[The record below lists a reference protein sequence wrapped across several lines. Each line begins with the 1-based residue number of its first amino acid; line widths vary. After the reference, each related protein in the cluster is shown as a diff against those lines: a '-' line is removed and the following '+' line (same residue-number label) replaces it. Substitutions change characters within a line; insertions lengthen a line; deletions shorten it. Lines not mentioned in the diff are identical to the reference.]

1 MTSQAQKV
9 PTSPAPL
16 VDRTVRFTS
25 NITTMPAA
33 RMASR
38 VSRRD
43 SWPPTMMRLHPSIE
57 SEATAMDVDSSH
69 NDLTLEDDDPIN
81 YFLTPTP
88 LLDDGDTDDDVDS
101 MDLEME
107 MFDAGIEDSLHPQPT
122 IRSISPSD
130 LTGPTRPP
138 SSLPKMFPLPIRSPT
153 PPKARTDSMS
163 PPSRN
168 SPEALTPSMEADD
181 DDEDYVR
188 FTPTG
193 TLAPLSLCNNF
204 ASSKSKG
211 ASRKAAA
218 NKARAQKTMDKND
231 RVGMM
236 MAHGPSV
243 SSTNLLLSPD
253 AFHVGRPPTAPTA
266 RGRLTTAAGGRGRPR
281 LVRPR
286 SWSGPTH
293 AGHFGVVG
301 ENRLSPR
308 AWREPSPDV
317 WSIEEDPEAEMMSEF
332 GEGSVEVDTLGHKT
346 GAMSP
351 SGDKAGKK
359 VRFALPVTEIP

>member
-1 MTSQAQKV
+1 
-9 PTSPAPL
+9 
-16 VDRTVRFTS
+16 
-25 NITTMPAA
+25 
-33 RMASR
+33 
-38 VSRRD
+38 
-43 SWPPTMMRLHPSIE
+43 MMRLHPSIE
-57 SEATAMDVDSSH
+57 SELTAMDLDSNH
-69 NDLTLEDDDPIN
+69 DDLSLEDDDPIN

-88 LLDDGDTDDDVDS
+88 LLDDGDTDDDMDS

-107 MFDAGIEDSLHPQPT
+107 MFDAGIQDSLHPPPA

-138 SSLPKMFPLPIRSPT
+138 SSLPKMLPLSVRSPT
-153 PPKARTDSMS
+153 PPKARPGSRS

-168 SPEALTPSMEADD
+168 SPEALTPSMEVDD
-181 DDEDYVR
+181 DEEDYVR
-188 FTPTG
+188 FTPSG
-193 TLAPLSLCNNF
+193 TLATFSHYNNF

-211 ASRKAAA
+211 ASRKSAA
-218 NKARAQKTMDKND
+218 NKARAQKTLDKND

-236 MAHGPSV
+236 MTHGPSV
-243 SSTNLLLSPD
+243 SSTSLLSPD
-253 AFHVGRPPTAPTA
+253 AFHVGRPPTAPTT
-266 RGRLTTAAGGRGRPR
+266 RGRSTAAAGGRGRPR
-281 LVRPR
+281 LAQRPR
-286 SWSGPTH
+286 SWSGPIH
-293 AGHFGVVG
+293 AGNFAGVG

-346 GAMSP
+346 GAITP
-351 SGDKAGKK
+351 GGDKAGKK

>member
-1 MTSQAQKV
+1 
-9 PTSPAPL
+9 
-16 VDRTVRFTS
+16 
-25 NITTMPAA
+25 
-33 RMASR
+33 MAHR

-57 SEATAMDVDSSH
+57 AEDTAMDLDPIHDELS
-69 NDLTLEDDDPIN
+69 LEDDDPIN

-88 LLDDGDTDDDVDS
+88 LLDDGDTDDDMDS
-101 MDLEME
+101 MDLEMD
-107 MFDAGIEDSLHPQPT
+107 MFDAGIEDPHHPQPT

-130 LTGPTRPP
+130 LTGPSRPP
-138 SSLPKMFPLPIRSPT
+138 SSLPKMLPLPIRSPT
-153 PPKARTDSMS
+153 PPKARSTSRS

-168 SPEALTPSMEADD
+168 SPEALTPTTEHDDDD

-188 FTPTG
+188 FTPSG
-193 TLAPLSLCNNF
+193 TLAPFSLYNNF

-218 NKARAQKTMDKND
+218 AAKTRAQKSLDKND

-236 MAHGPSV
+236 MAHGPST
-243 SSTNLLLSPD
+243 SSANLLLPTD
-253 AFHVGRPPTAPTA
+253 AFHVGRPPTAPTT
-266 RGRLTTAAGGRGRPR
+266 RGRSTTAAGARGRPR
-281 LVRPR
+281 LVQRPR

-293 AGHFGVVG
+293 AGSLG

-332 GEGSVEVDTLGHKT
+332 GEGSVEVDTLGHKSE
-346 GAMSP
+346 AMTP

>member
-1 MTSQAQKV
+1 M
-9 PTSPAPL
+9 
-16 VDRTVRFTS
+16 DIDS
-25 NITTMPAA
+25 NHDEL
-33 RMASR
+33 S
-38 VSRRD
+38 
-43 SWPPTMMRLHPSIE
+43 
-57 SEATAMDVDSSH
+57 
-69 NDLTLEDDDPIN
+69 LEDDDPIN

-88 LLDDGDTDDDVDS
+88 LLDDGDTDDDMDS

-107 MFDAGIEDSLHPQPT
+107 MFDAGIEDPHHPQPA

-130 LTGPTRPP
+130 LTGPSRPP
-138 SSLPKMFPLPIRSPT
+138 TSLPKMLPLPIRSPT
-153 PPKARTDSMS
+153 PPKTRANSGS

-168 SPEALTPSMEADD
+168 SPEVLTPNTEHDDED

-188 FTPTG
+188 FTPSG
-193 TLAPLSLCNNF
+193 TLAPFSLFNNF

-218 NKARAQKTMDKND
+218 ANARAQRALDKND

-236 MAHGPSV
+236 MAHGPST
-243 SSTNLLLSPD
+243 SSTNLLLPPD
-253 AFHVGRPPTAPTA
+253 AFHVGRPPTAPTT
-266 RGRLTTAAGGRGRPR
+266 RGRSTTAAGRRGRPR
-281 LVRPR
+281 LVQRPR
-286 SWSGPTH
+286 SWSGPTR
-293 AGHFGVVG
+293 AGYLG

-332 GEGSVEVDTLGHKT
+332 GEGSVEIDTLGHKT
-346 GAMSP
+346 EAMTP
-351 SGDKAGKK
+351 SGDKAEKK

>member
-1 MTSQAQKV
+1 MAQQ
-9 PTSPAPL
+9 
-16 VDRTVRFTS
+16 
-25 NITTMPAA
+25 
-33 RMASR
+33 

-57 SEATAMDVDSSH
+57 NEDTAMDIDSNHDELS
-69 NDLTLEDDDPIN
+69 LEDDDPIN

-88 LLDDGDTDDDVDS
+88 LLDDGDTDDDMDS

-107 MFDAGIEDSLHPQPT
+107 MFDAGIEDPHHPQPA

-130 LTGPTRPP
+130 LTGPSRPP
-138 SSLPKMFPLPIRSPT
+138 SALPKMLPLPIRSPT
-153 PPKARTDSMS
+153 PPKARPNSRS

-168 SPEALTPSMEADD
+168 SPEALTPTMEHDDDD
-181 DDEDYVR
+181 DDEEYVR
-188 FTPTG
+188 FTPSG
-193 TLAPLSLCNNF
+193 TLAPFSLYNNF

-218 NKARAQKTMDKND
+218 AAKARAQRSLDKND

-236 MAHGPSV
+236 MAHGPST
-243 SSTNLLLSPD
+243 SSANLLLPPD
-253 AFHVGRPPTAPTA
+253 AFHVGRPPTAPTT
-266 RGRLTTAAGGRGRPR
+266 RGRSTTAAGARGRPR
-281 LVRPR
+281 LVQRPR

-293 AGHFGVVG
+293 AGPLG

-332 GEGSVEVDTLGHKT
+332 GEGSVEVDTLGHKSE
-346 GAMSP
+346 AMTPGS
-351 SGDKAGKK
+351 DKASKK

>member
-1 MTSQAQKV
+1 
-9 PTSPAPL
+9 
-16 VDRTVRFTS
+16 
-25 NITTMPAA
+25 
-33 RMASR
+33 
-38 VSRRD
+38 
-43 SWPPTMMRLHPSIE
+43 MMRLHPSIE
-57 SEATAMDVDSSH
+57 SEDTAMDVDSD
-69 NDLTLEDDDPIN
+69 NDGLSLEDDDPIN

-88 LLDDGDTDDDVDS
+88 LLDDGDTDDDMDS

-130 LTGPTRPP
+130 LTGPSRPP
-138 SSLPKMFPLPIRSPT
+138 TALSKMLPLPIRSPT
-153 PPKARTDSMS
+153 PPKARANSRS

-168 SPEALTPSMEADD
+168 SPEALTPNMEADD

-188 FTPTG
+188 FTPSG
-193 TLAPLSLCNNF
+193 TLAPFSLYNNF

-218 NKARAQKTMDKND
+218 KARAQKGLDNND

-236 MAHGPSV
+236 MQHGPSV
-243 SSTNLLLSPD
+243 SSTNLLLPPD
-253 AFHVGRPPTAPTA
+253 AFHVGRPPTAPTT
-266 RGRLTTAAGGRGRPR
+266 RGRSTTASGGRGRPR
-281 LVRPR
+281 LVQRPR
-286 SWSGPTH
+286 SWSGPIH
-293 AGHFGVVG
+293 AGHVS

-346 GAMSP
+346 GAITP

>member
-1 MTSQAQKV
+1 M
-9 PTSPAPL
+9 PTSPALL
-16 VDRTVRFTS
+16 VNHSVRFTA
-25 NITTMPAA
+25 NITTMSAA
-33 RMASR
+33 RMAHQ

-57 SEATAMDVDSSH
+57 SEDTAMDVDSNH
-69 NDLTLEDDDPIN
+69 NDLSLEDDDPIN

-88 LLDDGDTDDDVDS
+88 LLDDGDTDDDMDS
-101 MDLEME
+101 MDLELD
-107 MFDAGIEDSLHPQPT
+107 MFDAGIEDSLHPQPA

-153 PPKARTDSMS
+153 PPKARTGSRS

-168 SPEALTPSMEADD
+168 SPEALTPSMDADD

-188 FTPTG
+188 FTPSG
-193 TLAPLSLCNNF
+193 TLAPFSIYNNF

-218 NKARAQKTMDKND
+218 NKARAQKTLDKND

-236 MAHGPSV
+236 MTHGPSV
-243 SSTNLLLSPD
+243 SSTNLLLSTD
-253 AFHVGRPPTAPTA
+253 AFHVGRPPTAPTT
-266 RGRLTTAAGGRGRPR
+266 RGRSTTAAGGRGRPR
-281 LVRPR
+281 LVQRPR
-286 SWSGPTH
+286 SWSGPIY
-293 AGHFGVVG
+293 AGHFGGVS

-332 GEGSVEVDTLGHKT
+332 GEGSVEVDTFGHKT
-346 GAMSP
+346 GAMTPGS
-351 SGDKAGKK
+351 DKAGKK